1 MKFFKKRNSYEN
13 SSKTL
18 KLHMNDLYGTSYD
31 WYSIVK
37 TVNGVTYL
45 NTYPYSITTSKHIR
59 QIRSLLYKLNIPFV
73 EIQAPRGLD
82 EIDSIKEFYKTKI
95 MSLVYKVLSTR
106 TRYTTKERIKG
117 EINKL
122 MVEQNEIKNLE
133 RV

>member
-1 MKFFKKRNSYEN
+1 M
-13 SSKTL
+13 
-18 KLHMNDLYGTSYD
+18 
-31 WYSIVK
+31 K
-37 TVNGVTYL
+37 TVSGVTYL
-45 NTYPYSITTSKHIR
+45 NTYPYSITTCRHIKLV
-59 QIRSLLYKLNIPFV
+59 RSLLERLNIPFV

-106 TRYTTKERIKG
+106 TRYTTRERIKG
-117 EINKL
+117 EINNL